1 MGKVTVVWLLASV
14 EALVQGE
21 EPKKFIKSF
30 RVGRRAF
37 LAQRLLLMVMDGS
50 YTGTMVREA
59 LLPSQKS

>member
-21 EPKKFIKSF
+21 EKFIKSF

-37 LAQRLLLMVMDGS
+37 LAQRLL
-50 YTGTMVREA
+50 
-59 LLPSQKS
+59 